1 MKKVY
6 PIAGGSKEIMK
17 EEKDLL
23 RTEISSADIQIVKN
37 RKKQLI
43 TFYIFPIILI
53 VLFLSQILFTSK
65 IILNNDV
72 NLMYMRDFTIKDSLK
87 DFEIPLWEYHF
98 QMGSPAVFYPN
109 YLFLFHFLHIGA
121 NPFAGMKLFYLISI
135 ILAFLFMKFYLKE
148 IGLSETTSS
157 LFGLAYSFNS
167 YLMVHLFAGHLG
179 IVAGITFFIPIL
191 IFIER
196 SFKYDSKWD
205 GVGIVVSTF
214 FFFAGSHAQ
223 YVYYGVFFILF
234 YVIFK
239 YFQTNNRKRLIKV
252 ILIFV
257 ISGLISAI
265 TVLPSL
271 YIAFLDHSRGTGF
284 SMDRALRRS
293 YDLRQY
299 ISLILPS
306 FFGYPE
312 NPFYWGRPTFT
323 ELTSYSGIVPLFF
336 SIIFI
341 SSGWFK
347 KQKPYIIFYLV
358 IIIGSLLLASNSI
371 ANVLMFKYFPLYKII
386 RNPGRILYF
395 FIMGITVIG
404 AHGFQNI
411 FYKEK
416 AKINFEIIFFI
427 ISGLTVLYFI
437 LQPVTFNLLGKFL
450 EEINVK
456 WHNINFNIFRS
467 LIFSI
472 LILLI
477 LIFRKKIRV
486 LFLIPFLLMIIFFDQ
501 FALALP
507 MKKGLVFKEP
517 LNKYR
522 KILDTIKKDGNIII
536 YLDPKSDFEVPGY
549 LMYTIAES
557 RMNPLIHYA
566 EITLLNY
573 GSFLNRID
581 GFEPS
586 RYRKTRNYIE
596 NYSHIYVKL
605 ASVQYFLTTIKN
617 NSKDLEL
624 FDLKDGLYI
633 YKNKK
638 VKGLYPF
645 LPGKKEMLPDNSP
658 ELFFKPDR
666 IQETE
671 FFINNPHLFNKFE
684 KTVIGNLNIKNNSQS
699 FDIKV
704 FREGYL
710 IINQTLTPF
719 HIIRINGKK
728 TKFTAIDYIFGA
740 VYLEPGNYDVE
751 IRYSPHVNKISW
763 ALFFLGLAFFGFYI
777 FKKRHLK

>member
-1 MKKVY
+1 MKKEY

-65 IILNNDV
+65 IMLNNDV

-223 YVYYGVFFILF
+223 YVYYGVLFILF

-341 SSGWFK
+341 FSGWFK

-358 IIIGSLLLASNSI
+358 IIIGSLL
-371 ANVLMFKYFPLYKII
+371 F
-386 RNPGRILYF
+386 
-395 FIMGITVIG
+395 
-404 AHGFQNI
+404 
-411 FYKEK
+411 
-416 AKINFEIIFFI
+416 
-427 ISGLTVLYFI
+427 
-437 LQPVTFNLLGKFL
+437 
-450 EEINVK
+450 
-456 WHNINFNIFRS
+456 
-467 LIFSI
+467 
-472 LILLI
+472 
-477 LIFRKKIRV
+477 
-486 LFLIPFLLMIIFFDQ
+486 
-501 FALALP
+501 
-507 MKKGLVFKEP
+507 
-517 LNKYR
+517 
-522 KILDTIKKDGNIII
+522 
-536 YLDPKSDFEVPGY
+536 
-549 LMYTIAES
+549 
-557 RMNPLIHYA
+557 
-566 EITLLNY
+566 
-573 GSFLNRID
+573 
-581 GFEPS
+581 
-586 RYRKTRNYIE
+586 
-596 NYSHIYVKL
+596 
-605 ASVQYFLTTIKN
+605 
-617 NSKDLEL
+617 
-624 FDLKDGLYI
+624 
-633 YKNKK
+633 
-638 VKGLYPF
+638 
-645 LPGKKEMLPDNSP
+645 
-658 ELFFKPDR
+658 
-666 IQETE
+666 
-671 FFINNPHLFNKFE
+671 
-684 KTVIGNLNIKNNSQS
+684 
-699 FDIKV
+699 
-704 FREGYL
+704 
-710 IINQTLTPF
+710 
-719 HIIRINGKK
+719 
-728 TKFTAIDYIFGA
+728 
-740 VYLEPGNYDVE
+740 
-751 IRYSPHVNKISW
+751 
-763 ALFFLGLAFFGFYI
+763 
-777 FKKRHLK
+777 